1 MVQILN
7 CILILLNTS
16 LGCEDNLGFFKLFLK
31 YKIWLTSER
40 DFDYADIS
48 PLAYGFSTLIVANF

>member
-1 MVQILN
+1 MFNRV
-7 CILILLNTS
+7 LILLNTS
-16 LGCEDNLGFFKLFLK
+16 LGYEDNFELFNLFLR